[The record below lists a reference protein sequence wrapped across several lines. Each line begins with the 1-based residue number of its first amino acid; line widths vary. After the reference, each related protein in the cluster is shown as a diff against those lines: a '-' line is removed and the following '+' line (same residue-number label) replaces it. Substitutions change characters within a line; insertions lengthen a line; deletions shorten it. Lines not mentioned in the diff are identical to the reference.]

1 MVVATD
7 PQCDGGYPGLAV
19 AAFGMCAAAV
29 HAGLLWLYW
38 VPVAK
43 VLWGDENTYW
53 RSARALL
60 AGDPS
65 WRPEPLWPDGY
76 PRFLAGIVAVAGDHL
91 LAVQLVQAALLVVA
105 AVVLADL
112 VGRIAGSKTAGL
124 TAGGLMVVFPPL
136 VAFSHSL
143 WSETLHLFLFVAVLW
158 MLVCRSHRLGWCAV
172 AGVAVGLA
180 LLTKSLLGPFVPV
193 LMLAAFAR
201 RPARLWVKRAG
212 VFALAL
218 GVTIAP
224 SVLHQWR
231 DTGRMMIADS
241 SAFNLWV
248 GLNDTARRNF
258 DADVVSGAYRDYI
271 ASGGTFAERDADL
284 KRRISQLVAD
294 RSRWEIL
301 RGQLG
306 RQYFRL
312 FDKDSYLTN
321 QLPGGAAVTGYG
333 AGYIEA
339 GAVATTAFRGL
350 SYGSY
355 ALLLAAAPFGWALWR
370 FRDRRWARVLALF
383 VLYNLAI
390 FFWLHVKTRFR
401 IQMLPVLFMGAGCAV
416 AWLEDRAHGQWIE
429 SPPWRWVVA
438 GVTAVALEFFA
449 FAGPWLP

>member
-1 MVVATD
+1 MAVPSDHGCSAEISRRAIVGVA
-7 PQCDGGYPGLAV
+7 G
-19 AAFGMCAAAV
+19 CAAAV
-29 HAGLLWLYW
+29 HVGLLWLYW
-38 VPVAK
+38 VPTPK

-53 RSARALL
+53 KSAKALL

-76 PRFLAGIVAVAGDHL
+76 PRFLAGIMGVAGEHVVAIQVVQTVL
-91 LAVQLVQAALLVVA
+91 LLIA

-112 VGRIAGSKTAGL
+112 VRRIAGSKTAGL

-143 WSETLHLFLFVAVLW
+143 WSEILHLFLFVAVLW
-158 MLVCRSHRLGWCAV
+158 ILVCRSHRLGWCAV
-172 AGVAVGLA
+172 AGVGVGLA

-201 RPARLWVKRAG
+201 RPARSWVKRAG
-212 VFALAL
+212 VFALAM

-284 KRRISQLVAD
+284 KRRISQHVAG
-294 RSRWEIL
+294 RSRWEIV

-339 GAVATTAFRGL
+339 GAIATTAFRSL

-370 FRDRRWARVLALF
+370 FRDRRWARVLVLF

-390 FFWLHVKTRFR
+390 FFWLHTKTRFR
-401 IQMLPVLFMGAGCAV
+401 VQMLPVLFMGVGCAA
-416 AWLEDRAHGQWIE
+416 AWFASRTPSTAGDV
-429 SPPWRWVVA
+429 PVWRWVVA
-438 GVTAVALEFFA
+438 VTGAAALEFFA